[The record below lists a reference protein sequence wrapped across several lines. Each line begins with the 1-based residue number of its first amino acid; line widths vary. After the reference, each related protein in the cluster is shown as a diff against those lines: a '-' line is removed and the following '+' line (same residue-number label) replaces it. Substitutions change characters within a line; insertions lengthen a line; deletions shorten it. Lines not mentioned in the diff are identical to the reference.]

1 MTYEEA
7 IKYAGLEVE
16 CLDHLLNGECPV
28 GICRECEFFSDDEA
42 VREAF
47 EMLKK
52 AAEKQIP
59 KKPIQKYKHIKEY
72 MYCPVCDEYIA
83 NRYAEYKPPF
93 CEHCG
98 QALDWSDNK

>member
-1 MTYEEA
+1 MTLERAAEILDPEHREHYESIEVVNEA
-7 IKYAGLEVE
+7 CNIGIKA
-16 CLDHLLNGECPV
+16 
-28 GICRECEFFSDDEA
+28 I
-42 VREAF
+42 
-47 EMLKK
+47 
-52 AAEKQIP
+52 EKQIP

-98 QALDWSDNK
+98 QALDWSEEE